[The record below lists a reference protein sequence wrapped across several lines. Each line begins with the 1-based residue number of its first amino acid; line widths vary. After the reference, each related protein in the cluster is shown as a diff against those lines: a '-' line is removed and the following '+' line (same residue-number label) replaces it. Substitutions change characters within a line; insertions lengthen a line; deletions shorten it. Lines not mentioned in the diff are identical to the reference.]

1 MEDISEL
8 AQIPLSIFLNQNF
21 VKTITLTGSDKIWRT
36 EIIDFEEPVLQNT
49 YFIKLYFGLGGMEI
63 KDLKIVKIK

>member
-1 MEDISEL
+1 MSWHKY
-8 AQIPLSIFLNQNF
+8 PLVFSLIRTF

-49 YFIKLYFGLGGMEI
+49 YFIVYFGLGGMEI